1 MQYSSHL
8 APTSKYTPQKRPST
22 INPQTTI
29 SSTNNH
35 TFSSES
41 SHSNEFN
48 ISSSFISNDCSH
60 LSSLHKDY
68 KTITYSQPELLFH
81 SIYSDQALLNIPST
95 THKPFLQYPI
105 SYPSLN
111 VNNIISNTTRN
122 PHHSSIYL
130 EDSNELKYYSD
141 HDNLSPSLLP
151 SPSLS
156 FSTLTTPSLKHHIIE
171 STIISKPYHKKPN
184 SLNL

>member
-35 TFSSES
+35 IFSSES

-48 ISSSFISNDCSH
+48 SSSSFISNDCSH

-81 SIYSDQALLNIPST
+81 SIYSDQALLNISPP
-95 THKPFLQYPI
+95 THKPLLQYLV
-105 SYPSLN
+105 SYSSLN
-111 VNNIISNTTRN
+111 VNNIISNIVLN
-122 PHHSSIYL
+122 PHHSSRYL

-141 HDNLSPSLLP
+141 HEFFLLHYYLPLLP
-151 SPSLS
+151 TFL
-156 FSTLTTPSLKHHIIE
+156 H
-171 STIISKPYHKKPN
+171 
-184 SLNL
+184 